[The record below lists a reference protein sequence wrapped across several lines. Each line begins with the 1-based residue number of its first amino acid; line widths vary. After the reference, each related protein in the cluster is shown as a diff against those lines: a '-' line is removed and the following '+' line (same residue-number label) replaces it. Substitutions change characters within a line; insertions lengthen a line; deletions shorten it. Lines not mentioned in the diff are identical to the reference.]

1 MQWLILSFSVIW
13 EVDIQDDDENEEKNM
28 TKIYVQR
35 NSDREL
41 LGDYNFCEKGIM
53 CEVHDLKEELG
64 SAWLQAEGIR
74 CVWEATVI

>member
-13 EVDIQDDDENEEKNM
+13 EVDIQNDDESEGKNM

-35 NSDREL
+35 NSDRDL
-41 LGDYNFCEKGIM
+41 LDNYNFCEEGIM
-53 CEVHDLKEELG
+53 CEVQDLKEELG
-64 SAWLQAEGIR
+64 SARLQAEGIR

>member
-1 MQWLILSFSVIW
+1 M
-13 EVDIQDDDENEEKNM
+13 DIQDDDENEEKNM

-41 LGDYNFCEKGIM
+41 LDDYCEEGII

-64 SAWLQAEGIR
+64 SARLQAEGIR
-74 CVWEATVI
+74 CV